1 MKYEKKN
8 GWTKVSEEE
17 KKDIF
22 KFCEGYKSFLNKG
35 KTERECINY
44 AIIKAEANGFKNLND
59 VNILKPGDKVYAVNK
74 NKSILLAVIGKKSMA
89 EGVHMVGAHV
99 DCPRIDLKQNP
110 LYEDG
115 EVAYFKTHYYGG
127 IKKYQWTAIP
137 LALHGVICKSDGTQI
152 GIAIGDE
159 GDDVTFTITDL
170 LPHLGGE
177 QMNKPAH
184 SFIEGENLNIVVGS
198 IPLKDE
204 EKEPIKT
211 AILKLLN
218 QKYGIV
224 EEDFVSA
231 EIEVVPAFKAK
242 DVGFDRG
249 LIGAYGQDDR
259 VCAYTALEAILNVKS
274 PEHTAV
280 CYLVDKEEVGSMGNT
295 GAKSHF
301 YEDTIAEMI
310 AKSEDYSDLL
320 VRRCMQNSKCL
331 SADVTAAFDSAYAS
345 VSEKRNTSMLSYGVA
360 MSKYTGSRGKS
371 GSNDASAEFVAEIR
385 NIFNENNV
393 IWQTSELGKV
403 DAGGGGTIAQ
413 FVANLGHET
422 LDCGTPVLSMHAPFE
437 LTSKLDVYMTY
448 KGYLAFFK

>member
-127 IKKYQWTAIP
+127 IKKYQWNAIP

-331 SADVTAAFDSAYAS
+331 
-345 VSEKRNTSMLSYGVA
+345 
-360 MSKYTGSRGKS
+360 
-371 GSNDASAEFVAEIR
+371 
-385 NIFNENNV
+385 
-393 IWQTSELGKV
+393 
-403 DAGGGGTIAQ
+403 
-413 FVANLGHET
+413 
-422 LDCGTPVLSMHAPFE
+422 
-437 LTSKLDVYMTY
+437 
-448 KGYLAFFK
+448 

>member
-8 GWTKVSEEE
+8 GWTKVSKEE